1 MSAAKISSTR
11 ILLLFLF
18 MNIIN
23 YVDRQVVSGVLPLLK
38 DHFTLTD
45 TALGLL
51 GTAFMITY
59 TLTAIPFGAWSD
71 RWKPH
76 KVAAIGVAVWSLA
89 TVSSALAWSFAS
101 LFIFRALVG
110 IGEAAYVSTA
120 STILSNVYPEN
131 KRSGILG
138 LFNLGMP
145 IGGAIG
151 VVLGGWIG
159 AKFGWQWAFFLVGVP
174 GLILAYL
181 AWKLPLPKPVNAP
194 TRPKFSLRELGV
206 LMKNRA
212 FFWSALGYAGIS
224 FAFGA
229 IVLFVPTFFQREL
242 GYELGTA
249 TMLAG
254 ALQVGAGLLGAPI
267 GGYVADFWQKRDK
280 RGRAYTLVLSMAA
293 SAILLWGGLLFHSL
307 TLFFLSAF
315 FMLWHVG
322 VAASL
327 IFDVTE
333 PGVWNTANAF
343 AMFMMHLLGD
353 IPSPVIVG
361 YISDKASLTTA
372 FAVMPIAMLFA
383 SVCFWR
389 ASRHQSKESSK
400 TPRLV

>member
-1 MSAAKISSTR
+1 MNAAKISSTR

-38 DHFTLTD
+38 DHFTLSD
-45 TALGLL
+45 AALGWL

-59 TLTAIPFGAWSD
+59 SLTAVPFGAWSD
-71 RWKPH
+71 RWLPH
-76 KVAAIGVAVWSLA
+76 KVAAVGVAVWSVA

-110 IGEAAYVSTA
+110 VGEAAYVSTA
-120 STILSNVYPEN
+120 STILSNTFPEG
-131 KRSGILG
+131 KRSATLG
-138 LFNLGMP
+138 LFNLGLP

-159 AKFGWQWAFFLVGVP
+159 THFGWQWAFFLVGVP
-174 GLILAYL
+174 GLILAYY
-181 AWKLPLPKPVNAP
+181 AWRLPLPKPTTA
-194 TRPKFSLRELGV
+194 TQRPKFSIQELGV
-206 LMKNRA
+206 LLQNRA
-212 FFWSALGYAGIS
+212 YFWAAFGYAGIS

-229 IVLFVPTFFQREL
+229 IVLFVPTFFQREM

-267 GGYVADFWQKRDK
+267 GGYVADYWQKRDK
-280 RGRAYTLVLSMAA
+280 RGRAYTLVLSMIA
-293 SAILLWGGLLFHSL
+293 SALCLWFGLALHSL
-307 TLFFLSAF
+307 VLFFFSAF

-322 VAASL
+322 VASAL
-327 IFDVTE
+327 IFDVTDA
-333 PGVWNTANAF
+333 GVWNTANAL
-343 AMFMMHLLGD
+343 AMFIMHLLGD

-372 FAVMPIAMLFA
+372 FAILPIAMVLA
-383 SVCFWR
+383 SFFFWK
-389 ASRHQSKESSK
+389 ASTHQSKDNK
-400 TPRLV
+400 TPRLL